1 LQRFK
6 HLVLGEFAVS
16 VLVKRFERDFELFH
30 VVGDGDLHVVVGEE
44 GVGVWKERERERERR
59 AIEGR
64 ERVCVC
70 VWRER
75 EARETCY

>member
-1 LQRFK
+1 
-6 HLVLGEFAVS
+6 
-16 VLVKRFERDFELFH
+16 
-30 VVGDGDLHVVVGEE
+30 VVVGEE

-70 VWRER
+70 VEGKRSER
-75 EARETCY
+75 DVLLKDNGTWKGRG